1 VYIARYKIKQE
12 VKMNKRINY
21 VSQLFITNE
30 FYKVATQE
38 NLMPS
43 TTKALLD
50 AIELGVKK
58 ANFYDNEIGNIAN
71 LTDVVNST
79 GDELVKAGIVKK
91 GDK

>member
-1 VYIARYKIKQE
+1 
-12 VKMNKRINY
+12 MDKRVNY

-30 FYKVATQE
+30 FYKVAIQE

-58 ANFYDNEIGNIAN
+58 ANFYDNEIGDIAN

-91 GDK
+91 GAK

>member
-30 FYKVATQE
+30 FYKVAIQE

-58 ANFYDNEIGNIAN
+58 ANFYDNEIGDIAN

-79 GDELVKAGIVKK
+79 GNKLVKAGIVKK
-91 GDK
+91 GAK

>member
-1 VYIARYKIKQE
+1 
-12 VKMNKRINY
+12 MNKRINY

-30 FYKVATQE
+30 FYKIAIQE

-58 ANFYDNEIGNIAN
+58 ANFYDNEIGDIAN

-91 GDK
+91 GAK

>member
-1 VYIARYKIKQE
+1 
-12 VKMNKRINY
+12 MNKRVNY

-30 FYKVATQE
+30 FYKIAIQE

-50 AIELGVKK
+50 AIELGIKK

-91 GDK
+91 GAK

>member
-1 VYIARYKIKQE
+1 
-12 VKMNKRINY
+12 MDKRVNY

-30 FYKVATQE
+30 FYKVAIQE

-58 ANFYDNEIGNIAN
+58 ANFYDNEIGDIAN

>member
-1 VYIARYKIKQE
+1 
-12 VKMNKRINY
+12 MDKRVNY

-30 FYKVATQE
+30 FYKVAIQE

-58 ANFYDNEIGNIAN
+58 ANFYDNKIGDIAN

-79 GDELVKAGIVKK
+79 GEKLIKAGIVKK
-91 GDK
+91 GAK

>member
-1 VYIARYKIKQE
+1 
-12 VKMNKRINY
+12 MNKRINY

-30 FYKVATQE
+30 FYKVAIQE

-58 ANFYDNEIGNIAN
+58 ANFYDNEIGDIAN

-91 GDK
+91 GAK

>member
-1 VYIARYKIKQE
+1 
-12 VKMNKRINY
+12 MNKRVNY

-50 AIELGVKK
+50 AIELG
-58 ANFYDNEIGNIAN
+58 
-71 LTDVVNST
+71 
-79 GDELVKAGIVKK
+79 
-91 GDK
+91 

>member
-1 VYIARYKIKQE
+1 
-12 VKMNKRINY
+12 MDKRVNY

-30 FYKVATQE
+30 FYKVAIQE

-91 GDK
+91 GAK

>member
-1 VYIARYKIKQE
+1 
-12 VKMNKRINY
+12 MDKRVNY

-30 FYKVATQE
+30 FYKVAIQE

-58 ANFYDNEIGNIAN
+58 ANFYDNEIGDVAN

-79 GDELVKAGIVKK
+79 K
-91 GDK
+91 GAK

>member
-1 VYIARYKIKQE
+1 
-12 VKMNKRINY
+12 MNKRVNY

-30 FYKVATQE
+30 FYKVAIQE

>member
-1 VYIARYKIKQE
+1 
-12 VKMNKRINY
+12 MNKRVNY

-30 FYKVATQE
+30 FYKVAIQE

-58 ANFYDNEIGNIAN
+58 ANFYDNEIGDIAN

>member
-1 VYIARYKIKQE
+1 
-12 VKMNKRINY
+12 MDKRVNY

-30 FYKVATQE
+30 FYKVVIQE

-58 ANFYDNEIGNIAN
+58 ANFYDNEIGDIAN